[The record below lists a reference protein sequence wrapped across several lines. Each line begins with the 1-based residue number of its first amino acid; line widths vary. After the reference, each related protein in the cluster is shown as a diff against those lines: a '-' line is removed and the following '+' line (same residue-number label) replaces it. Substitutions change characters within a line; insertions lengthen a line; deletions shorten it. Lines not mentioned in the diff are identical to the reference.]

1 MKIKI
6 LKWWKE
12 IDRVIFI
19 LSILLIA
26 VGIILSLTGTTEIK
40 GFDSTHFIKR
50 HLTYSFLSILVIILF
65 SSQDIKTI
73 RRISVI

>member
-40 GFDSTHFIKR
+40 GFDSTYFIKR
-50 HLTYSFLSILVIILF
+50 HLTYSFLSILGE
-65 SSQDIKTI
+65 
-73 RRISVI
+73 

>member
-50 HLTYSFLSILVIILF
+50 H
-65 SSQDIKTI
+65 
-73 RRISVI
+73 